1 MQVSFS
7 FLVPPCVG
15 DPCDDSL
22 GAIYIWACSGFSYS
36 RCPASDAA
44 FCCWFV
50 ILCKPHNPKVVLA
63 ARSAAEKLVPEK
75 LLKYLQ
81 TGLNRNLECWG
92 RWVNGEWGHLSGTAS
107 SPPTGGWLLGLWLI
121 RTFWKIQTVW
131 PQVAFLC
138 VPPGNNPF
146 CRYLSQWLF

>member
-22 GAIYIWACSGFSYS
+22 GVIYIWACSGFSDS

-50 ILCKPHNPKVVLA
+50 ILCKPHNPQVVLA
-63 ARSAAEKLVPEK
+63 AHSAAEKLVPEK
-75 LLKYLQ
+75 HLKYLQ

-92 RWVNGEWGHLSGTAS
+92 SKWGMRPPVGHSQFSSNRWLVVGVVARWDFLKEADSLTTGSLSVCAS
-107 SPPTGGWLLGLWLI
+107 WELPIL
-121 RTFWKIQTVW
+121 
-131 PQVAFLC
+131 
-138 VPPGNNPF
+138 
-146 CRYLSQWLF
+146 